1 MGKTIGGMATS
12 FLYDAANFVQ
22 ELTSGTP
29 TANLLSGGID
39 EVFARTDAAGTT
51 NFLADALGSTLALS
65 DSAGNLLTQYTYEP
79 FGNTTVSGLPSANPY
94 QHTGREN
101 DGTGLY
107 FYRARYY
114 SPTFQRFASED
125 PIGFEGG
132 INLYAYVGNDPIDF
146 GDPLGLKPKR
156 RPRPGK
162 PRPPLPPSSDKATGA
177 STTATTA
184 PSKATGTASTR
195 TNS

>member
-1 MGKTIGGMATS
+1 MATS

-65 DSAGNLLTQYTYEP
+65 DSAGNLLTQYTYEL

-125 PIGFEGG
+125 PI
-132 INLYAYVGNDPIDF
+132 
-146 GDPLGLKPKR
+146 
-156 RPRPGK
+156 
-162 PRPPLPPSSDKATGA
+162 
-177 STTATTA
+177 
-184 PSKATGTASTR
+184 
-195 TNS
+195 